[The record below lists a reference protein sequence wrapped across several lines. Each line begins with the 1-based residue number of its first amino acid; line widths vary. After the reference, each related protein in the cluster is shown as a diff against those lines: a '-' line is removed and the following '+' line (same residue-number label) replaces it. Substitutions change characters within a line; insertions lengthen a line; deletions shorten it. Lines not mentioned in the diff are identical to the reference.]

1 MATNMNMGTTPPIRL
16 VEPTNPNLK
25 GITGAVRVH
34 SGKNFTGTAHEID
47 HAVNAY
53 NRMTLD
59 ELNYKIMSVSLPP
72 MTRVT
77 LYTSNNLTNSASGQL
92 TIANTKLSPLFVSDL
107 GMDVNS
113 MMIKMM
119 EVNQIV
125 NTDQVNQVQN
135 QGQFSGVNTADASA
149 ADASA
154 ADASAADAS
163 AADASQIAMTQTATQ
178 IPSQTEPFD
187 NGREAVQKYTTT
199 EMALFLIF
207 LALLIYI
214 VYNYNKR

>member
-25 GITGAVRVH
+25 GIAGAVRVF

-113 MMIKMM
+113 MMLKMM

-125 NTDQVNQVQN
+125 NTDQVNQMQN
-135 QGQFSGVNTADASA
+135 QGQLSGANVANT
-149 ADASA
+149 
-154 ADASAADAS
+154 S

-178 IPSQTEPFD
+178 ATTQNPSQTEPFD
-187 NGREAVQKYTTT
+187 NSREAVQKYTTT
-199 EMALFLIF
+199 EMALCLIF

-214 VYNYNKR
+214 VYNYNRR